1 MGAGLLIGVGV
12 LAFICELIDAS
23 LGMMYGTLLSPIL
36 IIMGFDARIVVPSI
50 LLSQAVGGLIGTIRH
65 NGYGHAD
72 FSGMTRDMK
81 IVLVVVLPGL
91 AACAVGA
98 LVGVII
104 PKLALNMYISVVV
117 ISMGILCVRPYHY
130 KFGWWKMVGIGLL
143 ASFNKAMSGGGFG
156 PVASSGKILGG
167 IDSKTSIATTTF
179 AEIPICL
186 AGFIIWVLLNREFS
200 WELPVPL
207 LVGSFAGGLLGPW
220 ITKRVHDG
228 KLRVSIG
235 ILAIISGTWIVVKL
249 FL

>member
-1 MGAGLLIGVGV
+1 METGLVIGVGA
-12 LAFICELIDAS
+12 LAFVCELIDAS

-36 IIMGFDARIVVPSI
+36 IIMGFDARVVVPSI
-50 LLSQAVGGLIGTIRH
+50 LLSQALGGLMGTIRH

-72 FSGMTRDMK
+72 FSGLTRDMK
-81 IVLVVVLPGL
+81 IVLAVVLPGL
-91 AACAVGA
+91 AACVVGA
-98 LVGVII
+98 LVGVNIS
-104 PKLALNMYISVVV
+104 KSALNIYIAVVV
-117 ISMGILCVRPYHY
+117 IAMGILCVRPYHY
-130 KFGWWKMVGIGLL
+130 KFSWWKMVGIGLL

-156 PVASSGKILGG
+156 PVTSSGKILGG

-186 AGFIIWVLLNREFS
+186 ASFLIWFLLNKEFS

-220 ITKRVHDG
+220 VTKRIHDG
-228 KLRVSIG
+228 KLRVFIG
-235 ILAIISGTWIVVKL
+235 VLAIISGGWIVLKL

>member
-1 MGAGLLIGVGV
+1 MEAGLYSSVV
-12 LAFICELIDAS
+12 ALAFICELIDAS

-50 LLSQAVGGLIGTIRH
+50 LLSQAAGGLIGTVRH

-91 AACAVGA
+91 LACAVGA
-98 LVGVII
+98 LVGVKIS
-104 PKLALNMYISVVV
+104 KFALDMYIAVLV
-117 ISMGILCVRPYHY
+117 ILMGVLCVRPYYY

-156 PVASSGKILGG
+156 PVTSSGKILGG

-186 AGFIIWVLLNREFS
+186 AGFIIWFILNKDFD

-207 LVGSFAGGLLGPW
+207 LIGSFAGGLLGPW
-220 ITKRVHDG
+220 ITKRIHDG
-228 KLRVSIG
+228 KLRITIG
-235 ILAIISGTWIVVKL
+235 ILAIISGIWIVVKL